1 MARKNV
7 ADAAKA
13 KAEKQ
18 KKIAIGLIVL
28 LALAGAYAVHTMMAL
43 NSGGGASSK
52 PQVADT
58 STNGSAPVAA
68 PAATTPLPA
77 APTLTG
83 ALPTDTTAAAPN
95 GSSQLVDAVPTSAG
109 TGQLQSFSLFESKDP
124 FNAGGPSSSATGT
137 KASTGSSGTSSGS
150 QPAST
155 SKPPKTPPAPP
166 TPPPSAAVIS
176 VNGTSESVSTG
187 SNFPAAS
194 PAFQLVALTAT
205 TAKVAVAGGSYAS
218 GAQTVTL
225 KVNTPV
231 TLVNTA
237 DGTRY
242 TLTLLPQGTVPSAPA
257 ASSSGATTT
266 TTPTTTHRRLS
277 SSGAWHRES
286 GARHRFAWEPWERK
300 RGQTPCGGQTPE
312 SGARHRFAWE
322 PSGRKRGPTP
332 CGGQTPGSGARHR
345 FS

>member
-1 MARKNV
+1 VARKNV

-28 LALAGAYAVHTMMAL
+28 LALAGAYAVHTMMSL
-43 NSGGGASSK
+43 KSGGGASAK
-52 PQVADT
+52 PQVAVLT
-58 STNGSAPVAA
+58 TGSTPVAA

-77 APTLTG
+77 APTLSG
-83 ALPTDTTAAAPN
+83 PAPTDQTAATPN

-124 FNAGGPSSSATGT
+124 FNAGGPGTTSTGT
-137 KASTGSSGTSSGS
+137 KSSTGSK
-150 QPAST
+150 PVT

-166 TPPPSAAVIS
+166 TPPPTAAVIS
-176 VNGTSESVSTG
+176 VNGTSESVATG

-194 PAFQLVALTAT
+194 PAFQLVALTGS

-242 TLTLLPQGTVPSAPA
+242 TLTLLPQGTVPSAAA
-257 ASSSGATTT
+257 ASSGASGATTT
-266 TTPTTTHRRLS
+266 TTP
-277 SSGAWHRES
+277 
-286 GARHRFAWEPWERK
+286 
-300 RGQTPCGGQTPE
+300 GG
-312 SGARHRFAWE
+312 
-322 PSGRKRGPTP
+322 
-332 CGGQTPGSGARHR
+332 
-345 FS
+345 

>member
-1 MARKNV
+1 VARKNV

-28 LALAGAYAVHTMMAL
+28 LALAGAYAVHTMMSL
-43 NSGGGASSK
+43 NSSGGASSK

-58 STNGSAPVAA
+58 SATGSTPVAA

-77 APTLTG
+77 APTLSGG

-124 FNAGGPSSSATGT
+124 FNAGGPGSTSPSVT
-137 KASTGSSGTSSGS
+137 KSSTGSKA
-150 QPAST
+150 PRT

-166 TPPPSAAVIS
+166 TPPPTSAVIS

-187 SNFPAAS
+187 SNFPAES
-194 PAFQLVALTAT
+194 PAFQLVALTGS

-218 GAQTVTL
+218 GAATVTL
-225 KVNTPV
+225 KVNTPI

-242 TLTLLPQGTVPSAPA
+242 TLTLLPQGTVASAPA
-257 ASSSGATTT
+257 AASPSSPTSTTT
-266 TTPTTTHRRLS
+266 TTTT
-277 SSGAWHRES
+277 
-286 GARHRFAWEPWERK
+286 
-300 RGQTPCGGQTPE
+300 GG
-312 SGARHRFAWE
+312 
-322 PSGRKRGPTP
+322 
-332 CGGQTPGSGARHR
+332 
-345 FS
+345 

>member
-28 LALAGAYAVHTMMAL
+28 LALAGAYAVHTMMSL
-43 NSGGGASSK
+43 NSGGGAASK

-58 STNGSAPVAA
+58 SATGSTPVAA
-68 PAATTPLPA
+68 PVATTPLPA
-77 APTLTG
+77 APTLSGG
-83 ALPTDTTAAAPN
+83 AVPTDPTAAAPN
-95 GSSQLVDAVPTSAG
+95 GSSLLVDAVPTSAG

-124 FNAGGPSSSATGT
+124 FNAGGPGSTSTGT
-137 KASTGSSGTSSGS
+137 KSSTASK
-150 QPAST
+150 PST
-155 SKPPKTPPAPP
+155 PSKPPKTPPAPP
-166 TPPPSAAVIS
+166 TPPPTAAVIS
-176 VNGTSESVSTG
+176 VNGTSESVATG

-194 PAFQLVALTAT
+194 PAFQLVALTGS

-218 GAQTVTL
+218 GAATVTL

-242 TLTLLPQGTVPSAPA
+242 TLTLLPQGTVASAPA
-257 ASSSGATTT
+257 ASSSGASSPATTT
-266 TTPTTTHRRLS
+266 TTTT
-277 SSGAWHRES
+277 
-286 GARHRFAWEPWERK
+286 
-300 RGQTPCGGQTPE
+300 GG
-312 SGARHRFAWE
+312 
-322 PSGRKRGPTP
+322 
-332 CGGQTPGSGARHR
+332 
-345 FS
+345 

>member
-1 MARKNV
+1 VARKNV

-28 LALAGAYAVHTMMAL
+28 LALAGAYAVHTMMSL
-43 NSGGGASSK
+43 NSGGGASAK
-52 PQVADT
+52 PQVAVV
-58 STNGSAPVAA
+58 STTGSTPVAA
-68 PAATTPLPA
+68 PVATTPLPA
-77 APTLTG
+77 APTLSG
-83 ALPTDTTAAAPN
+83 AAPTDPTAAAPN

-124 FNAGGPSSSATGT
+124 FNAGGPGSTSTGT
-137 KASTGSSGTSSGS
+137 KSSTGSKPT
-150 QPAST
+150 T

-166 TPPPSAAVIS
+166 TPPPTAAVIS
-176 VNGTSESVSTG
+176 VNGTSESVATG

-194 PAFQLVALTAT
+194 PAFQLVALTGS

-242 TLTLLPQGTVPSAPA
+242 TLTLLPQGTVASAPA
-257 ASSSGATTT
+257 AAAGASGTTT
-266 TTPTTTHRRLS
+266 PTPTTPTTT
-277 SSGAWHRES
+277 
-286 GARHRFAWEPWERK
+286 
-300 RGQTPCGGQTPE
+300 TGG
-312 SGARHRFAWE
+312 
-322 PSGRKRGPTP
+322 
-332 CGGQTPGSGARHR
+332 
-345 FS
+345 

>member
-1 MARKNV
+1 VARKNV

-28 LALAGAYAVHTMMAL
+28 LALAGAYAVHTMMSL
-43 NSGGGASSK
+43 NSGGSPSSK

-58 STNGSAPVAA
+58 STTGATPVAA

-77 APTLTG
+77 APTLSGG
-83 ALPTDTTAAAPN
+83 AVPTDPTAAAPN

-124 FNAGGPSSSATGT
+124 FNAGGPGSTSTGT
-137 KASTGSSGTSSGS
+137 KSSTGKK
-150 QPAST
+150 PST

-166 TPPPSAAVIS
+166 TPPPTAAVIS
-176 VNGTSESVSTG
+176 VNGTSESVTTG

-194 PAFQLVALTAT
+194 PAFQLVALTGS

-218 GAQTVTL
+218 GAATVTL

-257 ASSSGATTT
+257 ASPSGASPDTTT
-266 TTPTTTHRRLS
+266 TTTT
-277 SSGAWHRES
+277 
-286 GARHRFAWEPWERK
+286 
-300 RGQTPCGGQTPE
+300 GG
-312 SGARHRFAWE
+312 
-322 PSGRKRGPTP
+322 
-332 CGGQTPGSGARHR
+332 
-345 FS
+345 